1 MINPCLLAQQSH
13 VIIAG
18 ANESA
23 KCQPVGIGGGIKPV
37 IGLLHTCEIGKQT
50 VSSTTFHDIKFV
62 VCAIDGG
69 TSPSLHL
76 LLKSRPILL
85 IETPYLWRDI
95 TVVEGLLYCTRGLR
109 WHKDAPCRTHR
120 SYAWIQSP
128 PRCCQYWGRLDS
140 TRWHASRCLAQ

>member
-37 IGLLHTCEIGKQT
+37 IGFLHTCEIGKQT

-95 TVVEGLLYCTRGLR
+95 TVVEGLLIGTLLLYTR
-109 WHKDAPCRTHR
+109 
-120 SYAWIQSP
+120 SS
-128 PRCCQYWGRLDS
+128 
-140 TRWHASRCLAQ
+140 LAQRCPLSYPSLLCMDSVTSTLLSILGSS

>member
-37 IGLLHTCEIGKQT
+37 IGFLHTCEIGKQT

-95 TVVEGLLYCTRGLR
+95 TVVEGLLIGLLLYTR
-109 WHKDAPCRTHR
+109 
-120 SYAWIQSP
+120 SS
-128 PRCCQYWGRLDS
+128 
-140 TRWHASRCLAQ
+140 LAQRCPLSYPSLLCMDSVTSTLLSILGSS

>member
-37 IGLLHTCEIGKQT
+37 IGFLHTCEIGKQT

-95 TVVEGLLYCTRGLR
+95 TVVEGCLLALLLYTR
-109 WHKDAPCRTHR
+109 
-120 SYAWIQSP
+120 SS
-128 PRCCQYWGRLDS
+128 
-140 TRWHASRCLAQ
+140 LAQRCPLSYPSLLCMDSVTSTLLSILGSS

>member
-37 IGLLHTCEIGKQT
+37 IGFLHTCEIGKQT

-76 LLKSRPILL
+76 LLKSRPNTFELKLPICGEILL
-85 IETPYLWRDI
+85 
-95 TVVEGLLYCTRGLR
+95 
-109 WHKDAPCRTHR
+109 
-120 SYAWIQSP
+120 
-128 PRCCQYWGRLDS
+128 
-140 TRWHASRCLAQ
+140 